1 MNLIS
6 IINIVI
12 NLRKKNKLDT
22 EHKELFHIADEAYHL
37 LKEEFVPDKFDH
49 IVSIILELK
58 EYAVKHFA
66 DEEEYMLSIRY
77 KKFFE
82 QKTEHEDFIEKINS
96 IDFDNMDHNQTE
108 TLLDI
113 LNFLNDWLVH
123 HIMEKDKLIG
133 AAATKDQ
140 I

>member
-82 QKTEHEDFIEKINS
+82 QKTEHEYNS
-96 IDFDNMDHNQTE
+96 RKYYTHNACLFYLFQ
-108 TLLDI
+108 I
-113 LNFLNDWLVH
+113 LKCIRYN
-123 HIMEKDKLIG
+123 K
-133 AAATKDQ
+133 
-140 I
+140 